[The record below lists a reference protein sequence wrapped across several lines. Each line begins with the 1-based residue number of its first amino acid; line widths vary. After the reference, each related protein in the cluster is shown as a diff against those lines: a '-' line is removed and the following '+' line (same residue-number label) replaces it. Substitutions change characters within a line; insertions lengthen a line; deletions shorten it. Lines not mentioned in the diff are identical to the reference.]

1 MRILASAGSG
11 WLRSAGG
18 KQRRFVERAIYWRG
32 FKVAIVG
39 RPNVGK
45 SSLFNRLVGGEK
57 ALVYDKPGVT
67 RDCIHGEAQF
77 GGITFQVLQRCYPTS
92 EPEFSLEPKRS
103 PLAPAELL
111 RRCRSRTQLGLTTD
125 LTCRERIKMCT
136 RSRHPIPTMRQTSKT
151 RGAKAFTRKSRWGR
165 TSQLAESGGG
175 QRTFSQRL
183 LNTLPASSR

>member
-1 MRILASAGSG
+1 VRALRLLAGYVLEIENYYLLIPCTTSQSSRFSGSQMAQMRILASAGSG
-11 WLRSAGG
+11 WLRSAGS
-18 KQRRFVERAIYWRG
+18 KQRKFVESAIYWRG

-92 EPEFSLEPKRS
+92 EPEFRLEPKRS
-103 PLAPAELL
+103 PCDDKP
-111 RRCRSRTQLGLTTD
+111 CGFGFG
-125 LTCRERIKMCT
+125 MW
-136 RSRHPIPTMRQTSKT
+136 HPLSCCADA
-151 RGAKAFTRKSRWGR
+151 GHGHSWA
-165 TSQLAESGGG
+165 
-175 QRTFSQRL
+175 
-183 LNTLPASSR
+183 